1 MWRMRKMLGRAGI
14 ATATMLMA
22 AVVYSG
28 QSSAQTAADRAAQDT
43 KSLQAESERKVDEL
57 ERSINMLKRS
67 SETTR
72 ALEEAQRVLESATA
86 AVEDSKRVAGEAK
99 RAAAAAPKAPASVS
113 GPPAS
118 YPEQE
123 DGLERL
129 RRNQRELT
137 QQRIG
142 DILILRGN

>member
-1 MWRMRKMLGRAGI
+1 MWQMRKILGRTGI
-14 ATATMLMA
+14 ATAAMLMA
-22 AVVYSG
+22 AVVSGG
-28 QSSAQTAADRAAQDT
+28 QSSAQTAAERATQDT

-57 ERSINMLKRS
+57 ERSINALKRN
-67 SETTR
+67 SETAR

-99 RAAAAAPKAPASVS
+99 RAAAAAPKAPSVVP

>member
-1 MWRMRKMLGRAGI
+1 MWRMRKMHCQAGI
-14 ATATMLMA
+14 AAATMVMA
-22 AVVYSG
+22 AVVGGG
-28 QSSAQTAADRAAQDT
+28 QSLAQTAAERAVQET
-43 KSLQAESERKVDEL
+43 KSLQAESERKMDEL
-57 ERSINMLKRS
+57 ERSIGALKRS

-72 ALEEAQRVLESATA
+72 ALEEAQRALDSATA
-86 AVEDSKRVAGEAK
+86 AVADSKRVAGEAK
-99 RAAAAAPKAPASVS
+99 RAAASAPKAPVTVP

>member
-1 MWRMRKMLGRAGI
+1 MWRMHKMRCQAGI
-14 ATATMLMA
+14 AAATMLTA

-28 QSSAQTAADRAAQDT
+28 QSLAQTAAEKAAQET

-57 ERSINMLKRS
+57 ERSINMLKRN
-67 SETTR
+67 SETAR
-72 ALEEAQRVLESATA
+72 ALEEAQRALDSATV
-86 AVEDSKRVAGEAK
+86 AVEDSKRVAREAK
-99 RAAAAAPKAPASVS
+99 RAAASAPKAPVAVP